1 MGAVRRGLIRC
12 GAAALLF
19 GASIPVASQLAGEM
33 GPFVLAGLLYLGA
46 GLAAVPQALRTPPT
60 LAGLRRGWGRLTLAV
75 VFGGL
80 VGPLLLV
87 LGLARTSAASASL
100 LLNLELPLTVLLAG
114 WVFREHL
121 GSRVVAGALLV
132 TGAAAVLT
140 APEGASAVRLGGL
153 LIAAACLAWAVDN
166 VVTANLDELAPAH
179 VTLVKGLVAG
189 SVNTLI
195 GLGAGE
201 LPNAGPALAA
211 LAVGAVGYGFSI
223 TLWVAGARDLGAA
236 RAQVVFAVAPFIG
249 ATLAWLVVRE
259 PATLSQV
266 LALLVAAAG
275 VSLVLGSA
283 HQHEHEHPA
292 LVHDH
297 EHTHDDGH
305 HTHPH
310 DGDPSL
316 RHQHPH
322 SHEAQRHTHP
332 HVPDLHHRHSHER

>member
-1 MGAVRRGLIRC
+1 MCIRD
-12 GAAALLF
+12 
-19 GASIPVASQLAGEM
+19 S
-33 GPFVLAGLLYLGA
+33 
-46 GLAAVPQALRTPPT
+46 
-60 LAGLRRGWGRLTLAV
+60 
-75 VFGGL
+75 
-80 VGPLLLV
+80 
-87 LGLARTSAASASL
+87 
-100 LLNLELPLTVLLAG
+100 
-114 WVFREHL
+114 
-121 GSRVVAGALLV
+121 
-132 TGAAAVLT
+132 
-140 APEGASAVRLGGL
+140 ASAVRLGGL

-195 GLGAGE
+195 GLGTGG
-201 LPNAGPALAA
+201 LPSTGPALAA

-249 ATLAWLVVRE
+249 AALAWLVVRE
-259 PATLSQV
+259 PATVSQV

-292 LVHDH
+292 VLHDH

-305 HTHPH
+305 HTHTH

-332 HVPDLHHRHSHER
+332 HVPDLHHRHSHKQ